1 MNSSLLNN
9 STLPGDEYKAK
20 QLMLLRDALVNNP
33 HDAAAWFQLALLIG
47 DPEREIYCLE
57 QVLKIDPGHAGAQ
70 DRLKAMFQ
78 VTSDAGTSLS
88 QAGAWHESRCPFVGL
103 EQDPQSLTSY
113 PSARNFCYR
122 LRQPKSV
129 RLEYQQQ
136 YCLSSAYQRCL
147 VYKRGEQLS
156 GKHANG

>member
-1 MNSSLLNN
+1 MDSSLLNN
-9 STLPGDEYKAK
+9 SMLSGEEHKAK
-20 QLMLLRDALVNNP
+20 QLMLLRDALMNDP
-33 HDAAAWFQLALLIG
+33 RDAAAWFQLALLIG

-70 DRLKAMFQ
+70 DRLRAMFQ
-78 VTSDAGTSLS
+78 VTSDTGMFPS

-113 PSARNFCYR
+113 PSSRNFCYR

-147 VYKRGEQLS
+147 LYKRGEQIN
-156 GKHANG
+156 GKGANG

>member
-1 MNSSLLNN
+1 MDSSLPNN
-9 STLPGDEYKAK
+9 VTPGEEHKAK

-113 PSARNFCYR
+113 PSSRNFCYR